1 VDNQRIDAEMPAALS
16 GSLQMSLGITGQIF
30 SFLLGLSLG
39 SFLNVCIH
47 RIPLKQSILH
57 PPSSC
62 PHCGERIRFY
72 DNIPLLSFLFLMG
85 KCRHCRHPI
94 SLRYP
99 IVESLIA
106 LLSLFLFTTYGI
118 SFQYLLLLL
127 FAGTLVT
134 ISFID
139 LDHRIIPDVLSLP
152 GVAAGWAVSLF
163 PWSVYWLD
171 SLIGTLAGGGSLYL
185 VAIAYERITGRE
197 GMGGGDIKLLAM
209 IGAWMGWQALPLIV
223 LIASLTG
230 AVIGMV
236 FILCA
241 GEGYRFRIPF
251 GPFLSLG
258 TLLYLFFGRDLTRW
272 YFGLFL

>member
-1 VDNQRIDAEMPAALS
+1 MDNQRIDAEMPAALS

-47 RIPLKQSILH
+47 RIPHKQSILH

-85 KCRHCRHPI
+85 KCRHCRHLI

>member
-1 VDNQRIDAEMPAALS
+1 
-16 GSLQMSLGITGQIF
+16 MSLDATGQLF

-39 SFLNVCIH
+39 SFLNVCIY
-47 RIPLKQSILH
+47 RIPLKKSIVH
-57 PPSSC
+57 PRSSC
-62 PHCGERIRFY
+62 PHCGEPIRFY
-72 DNIPLLSFLFLMG
+72 DNIPLLSYLFLMG
-85 KCRHCRHPI
+85 KCRQCDHRI

-99 IVESLIA
+99 IVELLTG
-106 LLSLFLFTTYGI
+106 LLSFVLFTIYGI
-118 SFQYLLLLL
+118 SFQYLLSLL
-127 FAGTLVT
+127 FAATLVT

-139 LDHRIIPDVLSLP
+139 LDHRIIPDILSLP
-152 GVAAGWAVSLF
+152 GVAAGWAVSFF
-163 PWSVYWLD
+163 PWGVYWID

-185 VAIAYERITGRE
+185 VAVLYEKMTGRE

-236 FILCA
+236 FILFS
-241 GEGYRFRIPF
+241 GKGYRFRIPF

-258 TLLYLFFGRDLTRW
+258 ALLYLFFGRDLTLW
-272 YFGLFL
+272 YFGLFV